1 MKDDPI
7 RPFPATGGPAPSQA
21 SAPGGGLDL
30 RAAVRKARI
39 EEAERSGVSAE
50 LRGAEI
56 ARLEMLQEVLLPVF
70 VDLPRDVELFDVGLV
85 PGDKPRLFVDM
96 VAFVEMARDRR
107 TYRFIQE
114 TRSGRLLIAEGDK
127 VEPIAEAVTAYLG
140 RRLVE
145 RERALAQGDAVQP
158 VEAPVSSE
166 PAQAS
171 PPAPAPAE
179 PKAADTGRRYSGS
192 DMLFATVVGM
202 MAGAAL
208 LLLAMLWKARGVEFL
223 AGLKLLP

>member
-7 RPFPATGGPAPSQA
+7 RPFPATGGPAPSPA
-21 SAPGGGLDL
+21 PAPGGGLDL

-85 PGDKPRLFVDM
+85 PGEKPRLFVDM

-158 VEAPVSSE
+158 VSAPVPSE
-166 PAQAS
+166 PAQAP
-171 PPAPAPAE
+171 PPAPTE
-179 PKAADTGRRYSGS
+179 PKAADTSQRYSGS

-223 AGLKLLP
+223 SGLKLLP

>member
-7 RPFPATGGPAPSQA
+7 RPFPASGGQAQAAASPA
-21 SAPGGGLDL
+21 GGGLDL

-39 EEAERSGVSAE
+39 EEAERSGVAAE

-56 ARLEMLQEVLLPVF
+56 ARLEMLQETLQPVF
-70 VDLPRDVELFDVGLV
+70 ADLPRDAELFDVGLI
-85 PGDKPRLFVDM
+85 PGEKPRLFVDM

-127 VEPIAEAVTAYLG
+127 ADALAEAVTAYLG

-145 RERALAQGDAVQP
+145 RERALAQG
-158 VEAPVSSE
+158 EA
-166 PAQAS
+166 A
-171 PPAPAPAE
+171 APAPVALPAE
-179 PKAADTGRRYSGS
+179 PIPAAQAVEEPLVDRRRRYSGS
-192 DMLFATVVGM
+192 DMLFSAIVGM

-208 LLLAMLWKARGVEFL
+208 MLLAMLWKARGLEL
-223 AGLKLLP
+223 LSGLKLLP

>member
-7 RPFPATGGPAPSQA
+7 RPFPVSGGQAQPPAPT
-21 SAPGGGLDL
+21 PGSGLDL

-39 EEAERSGVSAE
+39 EEAERSGVTAE

-56 ARLEMLQEVLLPVF
+56 ARLEMLQETLQPVF
-70 VDLPRDVELFDVGLV
+70 ADLPRDADLFDVGLI
-85 PGDKPRLFVDM
+85 PGEKPRLFVDM

-114 TRSGRLLIAEGDK
+114 TRAGRMLIAEGDK
-127 VEPIAEAVTAYLG
+127 VDPVAEAVTAYLG

-145 RERALAQGDAVQP
+145 RERALSQAEAGMSPAAAAVAALEGP
-158 VEAPVSSE
+158 TTASSH
-166 PAQAS
+166 
-171 PPAPAPAE
+171 
-179 PKAADTGRRYSGS
+179 KRYSGS
-192 DMLFATVVGM
+192 DMIFAAIVGM

-208 LLLAMLWKARGVEFL
+208 LLLAMLWKARGLEFL

>member
-7 RPFPATGGPAPSQA
+7 RPFTATGGPTPSPAP
-21 SAPGGGLDL
+21 APGSGLDL
-30 RAAVRKARI
+30 RTAVRKARI

-70 VDLPRDVELFDVGLV
+70 VDLPRDLELFDVGLV
-85 PGDKPRLFVDM
+85 PGEKPRLFVDM

-145 RERALAQGDAVQP
+145 RERALAQGDTVRPLVA
-158 VEAPVSSE
+158 AP
-166 PAQAS
+166 
-171 PPAPAPAE
+171 PAE
-179 PKAADTGRRYSGS
+179 PEPAPPPPEPKVADATRRYSGS